1 METQPSLLPAEIEAV
16 VASHHGGPVS
26 VSGRQ
31 GAHVVMSMA
40 IFRDM
45 MGVGSDEELAK
56 SVTAL
61 RVSLAQADAGETI
74 SLDEAADKL
83 SRKYGA

>member
-1 METQPSLLPAEIEAV
+1 MDANPSMLPADIEAV

-40 IFRDM
+40 VFRDM
-45 MGVGSDEELAK
+45 MGVGSDEDLAR
-56 SVTAL
+56 SVAAL
-61 RVSLAQADAGETI
+61 QISLAQAAAGETM

-83 SRKYGA
+83 AQKYGE